1 MMQMPFPLPISPR
14 FFHRL
19 PCTALLAG
27 AALLAGCSQL
37 QPAHKAESASESVFV
52 MSPAQ
57 VATPTPSA
65 GSAGDAPVRVRILAF
80 NDLHGNLEPPRVAVA
95 APDPDRPQAT
105 VAVPAGG
112 IAYMADAIRRLKQE
126 NPNHAV
132 VSAGDMIGASPLLSA
147 LFLDEATID
156 AVNAIGIDFNAVG
169 NHEFDKG
176 SDELLR
182 MQHGGCERYT
192 PRLPCALDGHFAGAN
207 FGFLAANT
215 QRKDGGTLFPATG
228 IKTFGDGARSVKV
241 GFIGLTLKGT
251 GKLVAPGGV
260 RNIRFADEAATVNAL
275 VPQLKAQGADA
286 IVVLIHQGG
295 TAEGGI
301 NGCSNLSGGIVPI
314 LDRLDPAVDVV
325 ISGHTHYAYICDY
338 RPPHASR
345 ALLLTSAGRY
355 GMLLTDIELAIDLRT
370 HKVAGK
376 SARNVIVQ
384 SEGYIDGN
392 GRTIAPVAAY
402 PRFDKDPAVAAV
414 IARYGEAA
422 APLAQRTVGTLT
434 ASLSRR
440 PVASGES
447 QLGNLIADAQLAAT
461 QAPQNGGAQ
470 LALMNPGGVRAD
482 IEVPPE
488 GGTVN
493 FAQLFKAQP
502 FGNNLVVRRFTGAQL
517 RAILEQQFHSG
528 SNAVRP
534 RVLFPSQGFSYAY
547 DLLQPPGKRI
557 RDMRLHGQPIRNDA
571 HYRVTM
577 NSYLAAGGDNFSVFT
592 RGERVAGGM
601 PDIDALEGYLQI
613 NSPVSP
619 PATDRIHRLDR

>member
-1 MMQMPFPLPISPR
+1 MQMPFPLPFSSRFSRQFPR
-14 FFHRL
+14 I
-19 PCTALLAG
+19 TLLAG
-27 AALLAGCSQL
+27 VVLLAGCSQL
-37 QPAHKAESASESVFV
+37 QPAHEAV
-52 MSPAQ
+52 PAQ
-57 VATPTPSA
+57 QPAQTATKTLS
-65 GSAGDAPVRVRILAF
+65 GDEPVKVRILAF
-80 NDLHGNLEPPRVAVA
+80 NDLHGNLEPPHLAVAVPGA
-95 APDPDRPQAT
+95 DGAT

-112 IAYMADAIRRLKQE
+112 IAYMADAINRLKQE
-126 NPNHAV
+126 NPNHAI

-182 MQHGGCERYT
+182 MQHGGCERFT

-215 QRKDGGTLFPATG
+215 QRKNGDTLFPATG
-228 IKTFGDGARSVKV
+228 IKTFGNGTRSVKV

-251 GKLVAPGGV
+251 AKLVAPGGLKG
-260 RNIRFADEAATVNAL
+260 IRFADEAATANAL

-286 IVVLIHQGG
+286 IVLLIHQGG
-295 TAEGGI
+295 TTEGSY
-301 NGCSNLSGGIVPI
+301 NGCSGLSGDIVPI
-314 LDRLDPAVDVV
+314 LDRLDPAIDVV
-325 ISGHTHYAYICDY
+325 VSGHTHYAYICDY
-338 RPPHASR
+338 RPPHANRS
-345 ALLLTSAGRY
+345 LLLTSAGRY
-355 GMLLTDIELAIDLRT
+355 GMLLTDIELAIDT
-370 HKVAGK
+370 HAHQVVGK
-376 SARNVIVQ
+376 SAHNMIVQ
-384 SEGYIDGN
+384 SEGFTDGK
-392 GRTIAPVAAY
+392 GRTISPVAAY
-402 PRFDKDPAVAAV
+402 PRFDKNPEVAAIV
-414 IARYGEAA
+414 ARYAEAA

-434 ASLSRR
+434 ASLSRW

-447 QLGNLIADAQLAAT
+447 PLGNLIADAQLAAT

-482 IEVPPE
+482 IEVPPG

-502 FGNNLVVRRFTGAQL
+502 FGNTLVIRRLTGKQL
-517 RAILEQQFHSG
+517 RAVLEQQFHSG
-528 SNAVRP
+528 SNTTARP

-547 DLLQPPGKRI
+547 DLQQPPGQRI
-557 RDMRLHGQPIRNDA
+557 RSMTLNGKPVQDNA

-577 NSYLAAGGDNFSVFT
+577 NSYLAGGGDNFSVFK

-613 NSPVSP
+613 NSPISP
-619 PATDRIHRLDR
+619 PATDRIRRLDR